1 MASKGLITKT
11 YQDMTKKIESST
23 LETPQ
28 QPLLAIHGVSHSALL
43 EVVKA
48 LRNDEPNF
56 KFKPCSNCNGKGYAH
71 TCGEPDWCDVCG
83 GPGEVVDEDATNQM
97 KLQLAIE
104 VLSKHCG

>member
-1 MASKGLITKT
+1 MNTEKT
-11 YQDMTKKIESST
+11 INESEGNAV
-23 LETPQ
+23 L
-28 QPLLAIHGVSHSALL
+28 PLVSNSALL
-43 EVVKA
+43 EMVKA

-56 KFKPCSNCNGKGYAH
+56 KFKPCSNCNGKGYAF

-97 KLQLAIE
+97 KLQLVIE

>member
-1 MASKGLITKT
+1 MNTNDLSKENKGNAVL
-11 YQDMTKKIESST
+11 
-23 LETPQ
+23 
-28 QPLLAIHGVSHSALL
+28 PLVSHSSLL

-56 KFKPCSNCNGKGYAH
+56 KFKPCSNCNGKGYAYGYGTH
-71 TCGEPDWCDVCG
+71 GAEPDWCEICG